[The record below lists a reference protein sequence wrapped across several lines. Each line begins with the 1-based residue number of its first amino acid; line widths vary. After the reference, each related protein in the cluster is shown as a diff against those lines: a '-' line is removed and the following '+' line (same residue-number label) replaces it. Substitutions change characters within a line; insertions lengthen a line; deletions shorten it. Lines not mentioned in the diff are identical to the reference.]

1 MLSALSW
8 RAVSDDWMKGEL
20 NGRKGIFPSAYV
32 QMQG

>member
-1 MLSALSW
+1 
-8 RAVSDDWMKGEL
+8 VSDDWMKGEL